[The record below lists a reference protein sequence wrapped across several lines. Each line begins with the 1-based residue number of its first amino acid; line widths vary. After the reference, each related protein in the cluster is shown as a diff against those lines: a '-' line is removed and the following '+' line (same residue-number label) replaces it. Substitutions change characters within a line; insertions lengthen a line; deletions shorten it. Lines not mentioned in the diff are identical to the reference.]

1 MTNPAD
7 DFLVANAHFFFENEE
22 ILRSRKVSCEFWRG
36 ILKNFLRT
44 KSAFLSREKFE
55 KYRATHVFGSVLF
68 FCDGWPT
75 FPIKELCTL
84 HQKQKPNSNF
94 VSIVRD
100 CRFFLSPRCLPRGDK
115 RKYGCP
121 EHEIRRLLFWRSVK
135 KPHGGEEKKKNVSSP
150 CGERND
156 FYLFFPIPGDETVI
170 STPLRENLP
179 YVLETRTKN
188 GVFLTRR
195 KKNHFSMQSSCYR
208 NSELGSL
215 SAKTT
220 I

>member
-1 MTNPAD
+1 MPGTA
-7 DFLVANAHFFFENEE
+7 V
-22 ILRSRKVSCEFWRG
+22 
-36 ILKNFLRT
+36 
-44 KSAFLSREKFE
+44 
-55 KYRATHVFGSVLF
+55 F
-68 FCDGWPT
+68 FC
-75 FPIKELCTL
+75 
-84 HQKQKPNSNF
+84 
-94 VSIVRD
+94 
-100 CRFFLSPRCLPRGDK
+100 PRGACTEGTKEKD
-115 RKYGCP
+115 GCP
-121 EHEIRRLLFWRSVK
+121 EHEIRRLLFLRSVK